1 MSNLESQLAKI
12 VADIFTTFPDGPPP
26 VLDRESEVPE
36 VAAAATATLGSSW
49 KTASTDVLN
58 TVHDALPWLDA
69 ASFAYWL
76 PALLVDLLVDPSR
89 AELYGDALIFALT
102 PPAATDLATDLR
114 ALDSARERGF
124 LQGATYDSAA
134 KKVFTWHQHRRA
146 ARFEARWTQ
155 LNASRQTAVLDALVY
170 LAQWQ
175 TRKDAAEAV
184 RRLRDLRIN

>member
-12 VADIFTTFPDGPPP
+12 VADIFTTFPDRHPPI
-26 VLDRESEVPE
+26 LDRESAVPE

-69 ASFAYWL
+69 ASFDYWL
-76 PALLVDLLVDPSR
+76 PALLVDLLVDRSR

-102 PPAATDLATDLR
+102 PPDATDLATDLR
-114 ALDSARERGF
+114 ALDSARERGL
-124 LQGATYDSAA
+124 LQRATYDSAA
-134 KKVFTWHQHRRA
+134 KKVSTWHQHSRA
-146 ARFEARWTQ
+146 TRFEARWMQ
-155 LNASRQTAVLDALVY
+155 LNAPQQITVLNSLVY

-184 RRLRDLRIN
+184 KRLRDLRIY

>member
-1 MSNLESQLAKI
+1 MAKI

-26 VLDRESEVPE
+26 VLDRESAVPE

-89 AELYGDALIFALT
+89 SELYGAALIFALT

-114 ALDSARERGF
+114 ALDSARERGL
-124 LQGATYDSAA
+124 LQRATYDSAE
-134 KKVFTWHQHRRA
+134 KRVSTWHRHSRA
-146 ARFEARWTQ
+146 TRFEARWTQ
-155 LNASRQTAVLDALVY
+155 LNAPQQITVLNSLVY

-184 RRLRDLRIN
+184 KRLSDLRIY